1 MRVAVGGLMLQN
13 PVMPAS
19 GTFGEEMAQVIDFNA
34 LGALVTKSVTPLPR
48 TGNRSPRV
56 AETIAGMLNSV
67 GIQGKGVTAF
77 VRDTVPFYRAFH
89 SPLVVSISADT
100 ADEFAD
106 LASSATVPGV
116 AALEVNIS
124 CPNLEDDGRSYA
136 MDPVQTRRVL
146 EKVRAATRL
155 PLWAKLTPNTGALTE
170 VAQAAE
176 AAGADALVVANTILA
191 MAIDVETK
199 KPKIGNVMGGLSG
212 PAIKPIIVRMVYQTA
227 RAVHIP
233 IIGCGGVASGNDALE
248 YLLAGASAVQVG
260 TYNFVQPTAMPTII
274 AEIKEYAERHGV
286 SRIADLIGAAQQGQR
301 CDG

>member
-1 MRVAVGGLMLQN
+1 MLQN

-19 GTFGEEMAQVIDFNA
+19 GTFGEEMAQVIDLNA

-48 TGNRSPRV
+48 MGNRSPRV
-56 AETIAGMLNSV
+56 AETMAGMLNSV
-67 GIQGKGVTAF
+67 GIQGKGITAF
-77 VRDTVPFYRAFH
+77 VRDTVPFYREFQ
-89 SPLVVSISADT
+89 SPLVVSVSADT

-191 MAIDVETK
+191 MAIDVETR

-227 RAVHIP
+227 RAVRIP
-233 IIGCGGVASGNDALE
+233 IIGCGGIASGNDALE

-260 TYNFVQPTAMPTII
+260 TYNFVQPTAMLTII
-274 AEIKEYAERHGV
+274 AEMEAYATRHGV
-286 SRIADLIGAAQQGQR
+286 TRIADLIGAAQQM
-301 CDG
+301 